1 MSTNDVI
8 LVAIVVMVPTALL
21 WAIFLVRRGRPGQ
34 PARPRIGIPRA
45 LRPGQPDEVLEG
57 KRLERILTWGFI
69 VTLALAIF
77 IPAYWLPETQR
88 QTAYQDKLN
97 EASVERGSIIF
108 KPPGVLPPNADPL
121 QFKKVEKSLSL
132 GMGCANCHGAGG
144 AGGQNVFTDPVTG
157 SKVVYKVP
165 PLNNVFQ
172 RWDEDTVRFTIEQG
186 RPGTD
191 MPTWGVLYGGP
202 MTEMMINDVIAYLHS
217 LPGNQPGAAPPLP
230 SSCSHLPKTSLT
242 PSPSPSSSGGG
253 GAAAKANKPK
263 PAASTGPFG
272 EGKPKQAK
280 VSPQVLDCGKGIFMA
295 RCAVCHGPEG
305 QGKQD
310 STLVA
315 LPGTGVPGIP
325 LQKGPVWYQGMALW
339 HGNVQHLTESEHF
352 FTIVNGRRF
361 AFMPPWGES
370 PAQGIPVPPNP
381 LSDDQIN
388 AVMQYE
394 RTL

>member
-1 MSTNDVI
+1 LSTGDVL
-8 LVAIVVMVPTALL
+8 LVALVVFVPTALL
-21 WAIFLVRRGRPGQ
+21 WALFIVRRGQPGRS
-34 PARPRIGIPRA
+34 PRPRIGIPKA

-57 KRLERILTWGFI
+57 NRLERILTWGFI
-69 VTLALAIF
+69 VTLGLAIF

-88 QTAYQDKLN
+88 QTAYQNKLTD
-97 EASVERGSIIF
+97 ESIARGKVIF
-108 KPPGVLPPNADPL
+108 QPPGQLPPNADPL

-132 GMGCANCHGAGG
+132 GMGCANCHGGDAS
-144 AGGQNVFTDPVTG
+144 GGQNVFTDPVTG
-157 SKVVYKVP
+157 TKVVYKVP

-191 MPTWGVLYGGP
+191 MPTWGVQYGGP
-202 MTEMMINDVIAYLHS
+202 MTEMMIDDVIAYLHS
-217 LPGNQPGAAPPLP
+217 LPGNQPGAEKPLP
-230 SSCSHLPKTSLT
+230 SSCNNLPKTSLT
-242 PSPSPSSSGGG
+242 PSPSASSGG
-253 GAAAKANKPK
+253 NKGQTPK
-263 PAASTGPFG
+263 PVASTGPLG
-272 EGKPKQAK
+272 QGRPKQPK
-280 VSPQVLDCGKGIFMA
+280 VSPQVMNCGKGIFMA
-295 RCAVCHGPEG
+295 RCAVCHGPQG

-310 STLVA
+310 TKLVP
-315 LPGTGVPGIP
+315 LPGTGVPGVP
-325 LQKGPVWYQGMALW
+325 LAKGPIWYQGMALW
-339 HGNVQHLTESEHF
+339 HGDVRHLSESQHF

-381 LSDDQIN
+381 LTDDQIN

>member
-1 MSTNDVI
+1 VSTNDVI
-8 LVAIVVMVPTALL
+8 LVALLVAVPAALL
-21 WAIFLVRRGRPGQ
+21 WGIFLVRRGRSGR
-34 PARPRIGIPRA
+34 PARPRLGIPAA
-45 LRPGQPDEVLEG
+45 LRPGQPDGVLEG

-88 QTAYQDKLN
+88 QVAFQDKMN
-97 EASVERGSIIF
+97 QASIERGKIIF
-108 KPPGVLPPNADPL
+108 QPPGQLPPNANPI

-132 GMGCANCHGAGG
+132 GMGCANCHGGDAS
-144 AGGQNVFTDPVTG
+144 GGQNVFTDPVTG
-157 SKVVYKVP
+157 NKVVYTVP

-172 RWDEDTVRFTIEQG
+172 RWDEDTVRFTIEEG

-191 MPTWGVLYGGP
+191 MPTWGVNYGGP
-202 MTEMMINDVIAYLHS
+202 MTEMMIDDVIAYLHS
-217 LPGNQPGAAPPLP
+217 LPGNQPGAVPPLP
-230 SSCSHLPKTSLT
+230 ASCNHLPKTST
-242 PSPSPSSSGGG
+242 TPSPTPSSGGKAAPSPSPT
-253 GAAAKANKPK
+253 A
-263 PAASTGPFG
+263 GPFG
-272 EGKPKQAK
+272 ERKPQTK
-280 VSPQVLDCGKGIFMA
+280 VSAQVMNCGKGIFMA
-295 RCAVCHGPEG
+295 RCAVCHGPQG

-310 STLVA
+310 TKQVA
-315 LPGTGVPGIP
+315 LPGTGVPGVP

-339 HGNVQHLTESEHF
+339 HGDVRHLTESEHF

-361 AFMPPWGES
+361 AFMPPWGQS